1 MPMTK
6 EPFQVLIADDEPAM
20 RTVLHHVIDKADGFT
35 LVGEAADGEE
45 TMQKFEALKPHVVL
59 LDVEMPK
66 LDGVECARQI
76 QDMNPATVIIFVTAH
91 NTYMS
96 EAFEVYAFD
105 YLVKPFK
112 VDRML
117 QTLSRVHDSLTLSSA
132 APAFTKAVNADRKP
146 LSGRLMLRQRDGST
160 FIDLNDLLLVQRE
173 DRATV
178 LYAKNGERYAVTDSL
193 SEIESRLPA
202 DVFFRSHKSY
212 IINLNHIKDIT
223 PYGRWTY
230 VVRMDGIK
238 QDALITHAKYD
249 ELENIFR

>member
-1 MPMTK
+1 MIK
-6 EPFQVLIADDEPAM
+6 EPFQVLIADDDADM
-20 RTVLHHVIDKADGFT
+20 RGVLRRVIDKADGFS
-35 LVGEAADGEE
+35 LAGEAKDGEE
-45 TMQKFEALKPHVVL
+45 TMCRFEELKPHVVL

-76 QDMNPATVIIFVTAH
+76 QDMNPATVILFVTAH

-112 VDRML
+112 IDRML
-117 QTLSRVHDSLTLSSA
+117 GTLSRVRDSLTLSTT
-132 APAFTKAVNADRKP
+132 APTFSKTVSADRKP
-146 LSGRLMLRQRDGST
+146 LDGRLMLKHREGSA

-173 DRATV
+173 DRSTA
-178 LYAKNGERYAVTDSL
+178 LYTKNNERYTTNDSL
-193 SEIESRLPA
+193 SEMESRLPG
-202 DVFFRSHKSY
+202 DVFFRAHKSY

-230 VVRMDGIK
+230 VVRLNGIK
-238 QDALITHAKYD
+238 QDALITHAKYE
-249 ELENIFR
+249 ELENMFR

>member
-1 MPMTK
+1 MTN
-6 EPFQVLIADDEPAM
+6 EPFSVLIADDEDAM
-20 RTVLHHVIDKADGFT
+20 RTVLRHVMDKAEGFT

-45 TMQKFEALKPHVVL
+45 TMAQFEALKPNVVI

-76 QDMNPATVIIFVTAH
+76 QDMNPSTVIIFVTAH

-112 VDRML
+112 IDRML
-117 QTLSRVHDSLTLSSA
+117 QTLSRVHDSLTLCAVTPPEFSK
-132 APAFTKAVNADRKP
+132 TVNADRKP
-146 LSGRLMLRQRDGST
+146 LSGRLMLKHREGSA
-160 FIDLNDLLLVQRE
+160 FINLNDLLLVQRE
-173 DRATV
+173 DRSTV
-178 LYAKNGERYAVTDSL
+178 LYTKSGERYAVSDSL
-193 SEIESRLPA
+193 SDIESRLPS

-238 QDALITHAKYD
+238 QDALITHTKYD
-249 ELENIFR
+249 ELEDIFR

>member
-1 MPMTK
+1 MMKT
-6 EPFQVLIADDEPAM
+6 PFQVLIADDDADM
-20 RTVLHHVIDKADGFT
+20 RTVLRHMIDKAEGFT

-45 TMQKFEALKPHVVL
+45 TMRLFEELKPHVVF

-76 QDMNPATVIIFVTAH
+76 QDMNPATVILFVTAH

-112 VDRML
+112 MDRML
-117 QTLSRVHDSLTLSSA
+117 QTLARVRDSLTLSSA
-132 APAFTKAVNADRKP
+132 VPAFSKTVNADRKP
-146 LSGRLMLRQRDGST
+146 LSGRLMLKHREGSA

-178 LYAKNGERYAVTDSL
+178 LYTKNGERYSTGDSL
-193 SEIESRLPA
+193 SDMESRLPA
-202 DVFFRSHKSY
+202 DVFFRAHKSY
-212 IINLNHIKDIT
+212 IINLNQIKDIT

-230 VVRMDGIK
+230 VVRLNGIK
-238 QDALITHAKYD
+238 QDALITHDKYE
-249 ELENIFR
+249 ELENMFR

>member
-1 MPMTK
+1 MTADV
-6 EPFQVLIADDEPAM
+6 FQVLIADDDADM
-20 RTVLHHVIDKADGFT
+20 RAVLARVIAKAEGFA
-35 LVGEAADGEE
+35 LAGEAADGEE
-45 TMQKFEALKPHVVL
+45 AMRLFETLKPHVVL

-76 QDMNPATVIIFVTAH
+76 QDMNPATVILFVTAH

-112 VDRML
+112 VERML
-117 QTLSRVHDSLTLSSA
+117 QTLARVHDSLTLSC
-132 APAFTKAVNADRKP
+132 AVPTFSNTVKADRKP
-146 LSGRLMLRQRDGST
+146 LNGRLMLRHREGSA
-160 FIDLNDLLLVQRE
+160 FVDLSDLLLIQRE
-173 DRATV
+173 DRSTV
-178 LYAKNGERYAVTDSL
+178 LYTKNGERYSISDSL
-193 SEIESRLPA
+193 SELEERLPA

-230 VVRMDGIK
+230 VVRMEGIK
-238 QDALITHAKYD
+238 QDALITHTKYD
-249 ELENIFR
+249 ELADMFR

>member
-1 MPMTK
+1 MTT
-6 EPFQVLIADDEPAM
+6 EPFQVLIADDDSAM
-20 RTVLHHVIDKADGFT
+20 RTVLRHILEKAEGFT
-35 LVGEAADGEE
+35 LVGEAADGAE
-45 TMQKFEALKPHVVL
+45 TMRQFEALKPHVVF

-76 QDMNPATVIIFVTAH
+76 QDMNPETVIIFVTAH

-112 VDRML
+112 IDRML
-117 QTLSRVHDSLTLSSA
+117 QTLKRVRDSLSSSCDT
-132 APAFTKAVNADRKP
+132 PEFTQTVKADRKP
-146 LSGRLMLRQRDGST
+146 LDGRLMLRHREGSA

-178 LYAKNGERYAVTDSL
+178 LYTKSGERYSVSDSL
-193 SEIESRLPA
+193 SDMEGRLPGN
-202 DVFFRSHKSY
+202 VFFRSHKSY

-230 VVRMDGIK
+230 VVRMEGIK
-238 QDALITHAKYD
+238 QDALITHTKYE
-249 ELENIFR
+249 ELESMFR

>member
-1 MPMTK
+1 MTT
-6 EPFQVLIADDEPAM
+6 ETFSVLIADDEEAM
-20 RTVLHHVIDKADGFT
+20 RSVLRHVIERAEGFT

-45 TMQKFEALKPHVVL
+45 TMRLFEELKPHVVL

-76 QDMNPATVIIFVTAH
+76 QDMNPSTVILFVTAH

-117 QTLSRVHDSLTLSSA
+117 QTLSRVRDSLTLSAA
-132 APAFTKAVNADRKP
+132 APAFTKTVNADRKP
-146 LSGRLMLRQRDGST
+146 LSGRLMLKHREGSA
-160 FIDLNDLLLVQRE
+160 FVDLNDLLLIQRE

-178 LYAKNGERYAVTDSL
+178 LYTRNGERYSIADSL
-193 SEIESRLPA
+193 SELEARLPA

-238 QDALITHAKYD
+238 QDALITHTKYD
-249 ELENIFR
+249 ELAEMFR

>member
-1 MPMTK
+1 MSG
-6 EPFQVLIADDEPAM
+6 EPFSVLIADDEEAM
-20 RTVLHHVIDKADGFT
+20 RSVLRHVIERAEGFT
-35 LVGEAADGEE
+35 LAGEAADGEE
-45 TMQKFEALKPHVVL
+45 TMRLFEKLKPHVVL

-76 QDMNPATVIIFVTAH
+76 QDTNPATVIVFVTAH

-117 QTLSRVHDSLTLSSA
+117 STLARVHDSLTLSAA
-132 APAFTKAVNADRKP
+132 APAFTKTVNADRKP
-146 LSGRLMLRQRDGST
+146 LSGRLMLKHREGSA
-160 FIDLNDLLLVQRE
+160 FVDLNDLLLIQRE

-178 LYAKNGERYAVTDSL
+178 LYTRNGERYSIADSL
-193 SEIESRLPA
+193 SELEARLPA

-238 QDALITHAKYD
+238 QDALITHTKYD
-249 ELENIFR
+249 ELAEMFR

>member
-1 MPMTK
+1 MTK
-6 EPFQVLIADDEPAM
+6 EPYQVLIADDESAM
-20 RTVLHHVIDKADGFT
+20 RTVLHHVIDKAEGFM
-35 LVGEAADGEE
+35 LVGEAEDGED
-45 TMQKFEALKPHVVL
+45 TMQKFEALNPHVVF

-112 VDRML
+112 IDRML
-117 QTLSRVHDSLTLSSA
+117 QTLTRVRESLSLACET
-132 APAFTKAVNADRKP
+132 PAYTQAVKADRKP
-146 LSGRLMLRQRDGST
+146 ISGRLMLKHREGSA

-173 DRATV
+173 DRSTV
-178 LYAKNGERYAVTDSL
+178 LYTKDGDRFAVSDSL
-193 SEIESRLPA
+193 SDIESRLPA

-230 VVRMDGIK
+230 VVRMNGIK
-238 QDALITHAKYD
+238 QDALITHAKYE
-249 ELENIFR
+249 ELENVFR

>member
-1 MPMTK
+1 MTK
-6 EPFQVLIADDEPAM
+6 EPFQVMIADDDAAM
-20 RTVLHHVIDKADGFT
+20 RSVLKHVVEKAEGFT
-35 LVGEAADGEE
+35 LIGEAASGEE
-45 TMQKFEALKPHVVL
+45 TMKQFEALKPHVVFM
-59 LDVEMPK
+59 DVEMPEM
-66 LDGVECARQI
+66 DGVECARQI

-91 NTYMS
+91 NKYMS

-132 APAFTKAVNADRKP
+132 TPAFSRAVNADRKP
-146 LSGRLMLRQRDGST
+146 LDGRLMLRHREGSA
-160 FIDLNDLLLVQRE
+160 FIDLNDLLLIQRE
-173 DRATV
+173 DRSTV
-178 LYAKNGERYAVTDSL
+178 LYTQSGERYAVGDSL
-193 SEIESRLPA
+193 TDMENRLPA
-202 DVFFRSHKSY
+202 NVFFRSHKSY

-238 QDALITHAKYD
+238 QDALITHAKYE
-249 ELENIFR
+249 ELENMFR